1 MRRSKKLKDVDISGI
16 ERIERVE
23 RVREFLKSV
32 DLIVNGERIHRDFD
46 IPPKKENDIIYD

>member
-1 MRRSKKLKDVDISGI
+1 MGKLKGIDINGI

-23 RVREFLKSV
+23 RVRGFLKSV